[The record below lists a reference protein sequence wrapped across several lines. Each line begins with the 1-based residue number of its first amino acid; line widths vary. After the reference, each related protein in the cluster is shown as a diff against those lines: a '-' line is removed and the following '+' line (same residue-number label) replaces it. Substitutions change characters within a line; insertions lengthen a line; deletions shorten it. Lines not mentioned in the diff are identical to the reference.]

1 MHVAIAGNIAVGKST
16 LTRLLCQELGCQ
28 PAYEPLDE
36 NPFLSSF
43 YQRDARW
50 SFHTQTA
57 FLSLRA
63 AQHLDVQAR
72 DELIIQD
79 RSIYEDAEVFASAQ
93 HALGYMSTD
102 EYATYRRLYEVL
114 RALLRPPALLV
125 HLWAPVETLRQRLN
139 LRARQIESTVTD
151 AYLGQLNEAYRRW
164 ADTFELCP
172 VLEVRADQLRL
183 DDRAALTALAARI
196 ATAAH
201 AKGAG

>member
-1 MHVAIAGNIAVGKST
+1 MHIAIAGNIAVGKST
-16 LTRLLCQELGCQ
+16 LTHLLCQELGCQ
-28 PAYEPLDE
+28 PAYEPLAE

-93 HALGYMSTD
+93 HALGYMSAD
-102 EYATYRRLYEVL
+102 EYATYRRLYGVL
-114 RALLRPPALLV
+114 RTLLQPPALLV

-139 LRARQIESTVTD
+139 RRARQIESTVTD
-151 AYLGQLNEAYRRW
+151 AYLGQLNDAYRRW
-164 ADTFELCP
+164 ADAFDLCP
-172 VLEVRADQLRL
+172 VLEVRADALRL
-183 DDRAALTALAARI
+183 DDHAALIALATHI
-196 ATAAH
+196 CDAAQ
-201 AKGAG
+201 KGAA

>member
-1 MHVAIAGNIAVGKST
+1 MHVAIAGHIAVGKST

-93 HALGYMSTD
+93 HALGYMSAD

-114 RALLRPPALLV
+114 RTLLQPPALLV

-151 AYLGQLNEAYRRW
+151 AYLGSSTTPIAAGQM
-164 ADTFELCP
+164 P
-172 VLEVRADQLRL
+172 LRCAPCWRCAPT
-183 DDRAALTALAARI
+183 DCTWTTTPRGGPGG
-196 ATAAH
+196 AH
-201 AKGAG
+201 RDGRPG